1 MQIQQVADEQIVE
14 RFSCSGE
21 GGYSEYWRRNK
32 STVEVHEMAQLLSAL
47 RKVTSYVGGNVGKIV
62 WSGMEGNDAITLDPS
77 LVLGRYPVPADLT
90 DRMVGYAIRRA
101 YAKTEWSYRLE
112 SLARNKSKL
121 PNRYE
126 YKFQLCLKM
135 CERVYL
141 DCLSNRT
148 VLGYYT
154 ELERKQRI
162 AEALND
168 ASSPP
173 TISEMLHL
181 WWEMAADRDGKK
193 YKSPYR
199 DKSVRGLS
207 KRTNLE
213 KYYAE
218 PIALLNSIVD
228 RLNYECPKMHGVSER
243 VNYRMDLYFS
253 IWPGIFETIKY
264 WASDSLDPFLQSS
277 RKSPIPQA
285 LGEEENEQIKP
296 VWFAQDVE
304 KVIAS
309 KSRELTE
316 RVEGVVSDRTDV
328 VRVRENNI
336 VMPGRQ
342 CIDKKLLHNLK
353 FVIKSAAQ
361 KKTSFSRGLR
371 TGKID
376 RRRLYRA
383 PTTGTIFQVSKSCFE
398 LVNDI
403 VLIVDASG
411 SMAAPNKWEKAEE
424 AYQTLFSALHFY
436 NQKARLFAYNEFKN
450 VCRITE
456 LYMKDRFYSILPHGK
471 TASGEALITM
481 AGYFTGTNKKPF
493 IIHLTDGASNWGCG
507 VESAIEVCNRKKI
520 NLLTLGM
527 GCDEK
532 NKEMLRDEYGGL
544 VQFIDDLDSL
554 PQLLRELLN
563 KSKWA

>member
-1 MQIQQVADEQIVE
+1 MQTPQADSGQIIE
-14 RFSCSGE
+14 RFPCSGK
-21 GGYSEYWRRNK
+21 GGYSEFWRRNK

-62 WSGMEGNDAITLDPS
+62 WSGMKGNDVIALDPS
-77 LVLGRYPVPADLT
+77 LVLGSYPVPADKT
-90 DRMVGYAIRRA
+90 DRIVGHAIRRA

-112 SLARNKSKL
+112 SLARSRSKL

-126 YKFQLCLKM
+126 YKAQLCLKM

-141 DCLSNRT
+141 DCLSNRSA
-148 VLGYYT
+148 LGYYT

-162 AEALND
+162 DNVLND
-168 ASSPP
+168 AASPP

-181 WWEMAADRDGKK
+181 WWEMAADRGGKK
-193 YKSPYR
+193 HKKPYR
-199 DKSVRGLS
+199 DKSVRGLN
-207 KRTNLE
+207 KRTSLE

-228 RLNYECPKMHGVSER
+228 RLNHECPKIHGVSER

-253 IWPGIFETIKY
+253 IWPTIFEIIKY
-264 WASDSLDPFLQSS
+264 WASSSSDPFLQNQ
-277 RKSPIPQA
+277 RKSSIPKG
-285 LGEEENEQIKP
+285 LGEEENEKLKP
-296 VWFAQDVE
+296 VWFPEEVE
-304 KVIAS
+304 QLIAS
-309 KSRELTE
+309 KSRELTG
-316 RVEGVVSDRTDV
+316 RVQEVVTNKTDV

-342 CIDKKLLHNLK
+342 CIQKKLLHNLK

-361 KKTSFSRGLR
+361 KHTSFSRGLK

-383 PTTGTIFQVSKSCFE
+383 PTTGTIFQVAKSRFE

-403 VLIVDASG
+403 VMLVDASG

-424 AYQTLFSALHFY
+424 VYQTLFTAIHFY
-436 NQKARLFAYNEFKN
+436 NPKARIFAYNEFKS

-456 LYMKDRFYSILPHGK
+456 LYLKDRFYSILPHGK
-471 TASGEALITM
+471 TASGEALIAM
-481 AGYFTGTNKKPF
+481 AQNFTGNNKKPF
-493 IIHLTDGASNWGCG
+493 ILHLTDGASNWGCG
-507 VESAIEVCNRKKI
+507 VDNAIQVCNREKI

-527 GCDEK
+527 GCDTK
-532 NKEMLRDEYGGL
+532 NKEMLRDEYHSL
-544 VQFIDDLDSL
+544 VQFVDDLDSL